1 MPEIRYGKAINQA
14 LHDAMTDDP
23 AVILFGEDVG
33 EAGGPF
39 KATRGLLETFGAGRV
54 RDTPIS
60 EAAIAGMAVGA
71 ALSGL
76 RPVAEIMFM
85 DFITLA
91 RSEEHT
97 SELQSL
103 MRISYAAFCL
113 KKKK

>member
-76 RPVAEIMFM
+76 RPVAENM
-85 DFITLA
+85 
-91 RSEEHT
+91 RSEGGTGGKEWVRT
-97 SELQSL
+97 G
-103 MRISYAAFCL
+103 RTRWYAVH
-113 KKKK
+113 